1 MFKIIGLNVSC
12 ILRLS
17 ARLHLGELNCSKN
30 IFRSISLLW
39 SQLNFQVKLIDIFTD
54 LSKTYKNIPARMK
67 AEAFKQRVV
76 ACFRAWEV
84 SRESHL

>member
-1 MFKIIGLNVSC
+1 M
-12 ILRLS
+12 
-17 ARLHLGELNCSKN
+17 
-30 IFRSISLLW
+30 
-39 SQLNFQVKLIDIFTD
+39 KLIDIFTD

-84 SRESHL
+84 SGDNYLRQILLALLFLGLGLVSYGFPH